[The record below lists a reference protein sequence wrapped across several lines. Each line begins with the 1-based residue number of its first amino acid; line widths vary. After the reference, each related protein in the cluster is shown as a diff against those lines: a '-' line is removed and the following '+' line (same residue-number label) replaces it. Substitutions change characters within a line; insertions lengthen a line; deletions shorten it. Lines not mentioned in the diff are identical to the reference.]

1 MGYADRMNQ
10 GGLGMAYATRPG
22 TRAGGFSMLSW
33 ISVGVVVMLWVAF
46 AVAAAAAPSALTQVW
61 AFVNGLPLV
70 ARMVV
75 WVVGLPW
82 MVGIAVW
89 HGSGPDLVRLGLLAG
104 LALASVWTF
113 YPTSNR

>member
-1 MGYADRMNQ
+1 MNQ
-10 GGLGMAYATRPG
+10 GGLGTAYATRPG
-22 TRAGGFSMLSW
+22 TRAGGFSVLSW

-61 AFVNGLPLV
+61 VFVDGLPLV

-82 MVGIAVW
+82 LVGIAVW
-89 HGSGPDLVRLGLLAG
+89 QGSGPDLVRLGLLAG
-104 LALASVWTF
+104 LALVSVWTF
-113 YPTSNR
+113 YPTSSR